1 MERLFHSTDLKLAE
15 KYKKR
20 WLESDRNY
28 LFYLWG
34 LTTHLFLLWGVLDV
48 NFHSP
53 IIKELPV
60 VPAPNGAPAK
70 RVLLFVADG
79 LRFQTF
85 IDKPPPYLRYRQI
98 VVIFKKPKNKKIDLL
113 IFISLY

>member
-1 MERLFHSTDLKLAE
+1 MFVTERLFHSTNRESPE
-15 KYKKR
+15 KYKKQ
-20 WLESDRNY
+20 WLETGRDY

-34 LTTHLFLLWGVLDV
+34 LTMHLFLLWGVLDV

-53 IIKELPV
+53 IINELPIV
-60 VPAPNGAPAK
+60 SAPNGAPAK

-85 IDKPPPYLRYRQI
+85 VDKPPPYLRYH
-98 VVIFKKPKNKKIDLL
+98 
-113 IFISLY
+113 